1 MVIRNCSMIYSYLY
15 QIGIYLILETILAQ
29 ELQIRQN
36 FRAVEP
42 EPEPNGS
49 GSWVFQG
56 ARAGAGAGAAI

>member
-1 MVIRNCSMIYSYLY
+1 MIYSYLY

-56 ARAGAGAGAAI
+56 ARTGAGAAI

>member
-1 MVIRNCSMIYSYLY
+1 MIYSYLY

-49 GSWVFQG
+49 GSWVLQG
-56 ARAGAGAGAAI
+56 ARAGAGAAV